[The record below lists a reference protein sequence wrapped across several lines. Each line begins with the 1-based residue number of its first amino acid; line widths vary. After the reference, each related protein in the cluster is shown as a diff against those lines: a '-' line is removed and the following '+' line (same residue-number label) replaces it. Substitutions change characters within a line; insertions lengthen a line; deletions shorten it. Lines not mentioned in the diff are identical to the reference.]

1 MVDKMLL
8 TMAIFVIV
16 AMTGRTIMIAM
27 RKTVKTTTT
36 ITLHITKDDHN
47 NRNSVKPPH
56 FMMILKP
63 NNSRKPET
71 PNR

>member
-1 MVDKMLL
+1 MVDKMLM
-8 TMAIFVIV
+8 TKAIVVIV
-16 AMTGRTIMIAM
+16 AMTGGTMTAM

-36 ITLHITKDDHN
+36 ITLHITKDEHI
-47 NRNSVKPPH
+47 NRNSIKPPH

-63 NNSRKPET
+63 NISRKPET